1 MCTGTRDASS
11 LARSSWAMRLVRGTV
26 GVRVRVRVGLR
37 VSASVKAR
45 GRAGRRA
52 SLRRPHRTR
61 GRGGPARGQ
70 GLGSG
75 WLGARVRL
83 SGQWE
88 GFGLERVER
97 GLGGDETR
105 GEGRG
110 GVGAHACARRVEAGE
125 SRCDG
130 DALGWRLTPS
140 TFQLLHPSPTGVQYP
155 RLTRAAAPK
164 GWPMASTAWGGA
176 AAKVYAASW

>member
-26 GVRVRVRVGLR
+26 GVRVRVREGLR

-45 GRAGRRA
+45 GRAARRA
-52 SLRRPHRTR
+52 SLRRPRRMR

-75 WLGARVRL
+75 WLGARVQL
-83 SGQWE
+83 SGQRE
-88 GFGLERVER
+88 GFGLERWSGALVA
-97 GLGGDETR
+97 TR
-105 GEGRG
+105 PVGK
-110 GVGAHACARRVEAGE
+110 GVGASGPMPALGKWRQVRADAMEM
-125 SRCDG
+125 
-130 DALGWRLTPS
+130 ALGWRLTPS
-140 TFQLLHPSPTGVQYP
+140 TFRLLHPSPTGGQYP